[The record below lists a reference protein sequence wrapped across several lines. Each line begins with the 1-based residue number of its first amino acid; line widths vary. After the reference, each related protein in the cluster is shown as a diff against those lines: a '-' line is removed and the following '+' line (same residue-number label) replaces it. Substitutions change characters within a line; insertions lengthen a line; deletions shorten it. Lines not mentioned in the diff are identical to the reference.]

1 MTDEQKLVLNS
12 LYGEHCTT
20 KIAVDGK
27 IVDMV
32 NHPPHYNKPGKI
44 ECIKCIEAITD
55 GYSGQ
60 YAYLVGQVVKYLYRA
75 NNKGYFTQDIKKAKW
90 YMDRLAKLSDKRFD

>member
-1 MTDEQKLVLNS
+1 MTDEQKL
-12 LYGEHCTT
+12 
-20 KIAVDGK
+20 
-27 IVDMV
+27 VDMV

-60 YAYLVGQVVKYLYRA
+60 FAYLAGQVVKYLYRA
-75 NNKGYFTQDIKKAKW
+75 NDKGHFTQDIEKAKW
-90 YMDRLAKLSDKRFD
+90 YMDRLAKASIKRFD

>member
-12 LYGEHCTT
+12 LYGKQCTDKMT
-20 KIAVDGK
+20 VDGELL
-27 IVDMV
+27 DMI

-44 ECIKCIEAITD
+44 ECIKCIEAIVD
-55 GYSGQ
+55 GYSGT

-75 NNKGYFTQDIKKAKW
+75 NNKGYFTQDLKKAKW
-90 YMDRLAKLSDKRFD
+90 YMDRLVKLSVKRFD